1 MMENIRS
8 TEDRTMH
15 GVGTQHGV
23 GAQGAVTAA
32 QLLEELER
40 QITLKT
46 AGRIRDLKVEATNQA
61 IVLTGRTSTY
71 YIKQLATQIALDGN
85 TLLNLQNAI
94 EVV

>member
-1 MMENIRS
+1 MMGDSRCKE
-8 TEDRTMH
+8 EATMNSVETP
-15 GVGTQHGV
+15 GPG
-23 GAQGAVTAA
+23 TAA

-46 AGRIRDLKVEATNQA
+46 AGRIRDLRVEATNQA
-61 IVLTGRTSTY
+61 IILTGRTSTY

-85 TLLNLQNAI
+85 ALLALQNAI